1 MLVDLGLIKIGKRK
15 KMNYNTD
22 DILLSLGKLHFDMS
36 QAQRYIVLLQEEIK
50 EKDQKIQKLQ
60 SSNNQDKDE

>member
-1 MLVDLGLIKIGKRK
+1 MS
-15 KMNYNTD
+15 YNTD

-50 EKDQKIQKLQ
+50 EKDQTIKQLQ
-60 SSNNQDKDE
+60 SNNNEDKDG

>member
-1 MLVDLGLIKIGKRK
+1 MS
-15 KMNYNTD
+15 YNTD

-50 EKDQKIQKLQ
+50 EKDQTIKQLQ
-60 SSNNQDKDE
+60 SNNNQDKDG